1 MPPSAASCLS
11 RALFLALIT
20 TLLPAAEGLG
30 EGAAVPEYAAKA
42 AFLLNIAKY
51 ATWPPSAFPDSAAPI
66 VIGILGDDPFGSI
79 LDRVVSGR
87 IINDRRI
94 TVRRS
99 KRAADLR
106 GAHVVFIAAPESE
119 RAAGL
124 CASLAESGALC
135 VGDTESAANFTAIT
149 FSVESGRI
157 AFTVNLAAAR
167 KSNVAISSKLL
178 QLARTVTGRPVGER
192 RPL

>member
-94 TVRRS
+94 TVRHS
-99 KRAADLR
+99 KRAAMFVWCPRAIVPKKNGVRWIALPVSGGR
-106 GAHVVFIAAPESE
+106 CAHQ
-119 RAAGL
+119 
-124 CASLAESGALC
+124 
-135 VGDTESAANFTAIT
+135 
-149 FSVESGRI
+149 
-157 AFTVNLAAAR
+157 AFLDR
-167 KSNVAISSKLL
+167 
-178 QLARTVTGRPVGER
+178 
-192 RPL
+192 

>member
-1 MPPSAASCLS
+1 MPPPAASHFS
-11 RALFLALIT
+11 RAHFLALMT
-20 TLLPAAEGLG
+20 TLLPAVQALG
-30 EGAAVPEYAAKA
+30 AGTAVPEYAAKA

-51 ATWPPSAFPDSAAPI
+51 ATWPPTAFADSSAPI
-66 VIGILGDDPFGSI
+66 VIGILGDDPFGSV

-87 IINDRRI
+87 VINDRRVTI
-94 TVRRS
+94 RRS
-99 KRAADLR
+99 KRAAELR
-106 GAHVVFIAAPESE
+106 GAHVVFISALESD
-119 RAAGL
+119 RAAGI

-135 VGDTESAANFTAIT
+135 VGDTESAASFTAIT
-149 FSVESGRI
+149 FSIESGRI

-178 QLARTVTGRPVGER
+178 QLAKSVTGRPVGER